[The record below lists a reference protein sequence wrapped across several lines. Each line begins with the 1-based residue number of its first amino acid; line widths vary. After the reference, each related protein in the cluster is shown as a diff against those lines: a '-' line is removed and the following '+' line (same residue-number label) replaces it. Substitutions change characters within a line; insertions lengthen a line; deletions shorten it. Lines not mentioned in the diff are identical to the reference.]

1 MMIFGCFSAAFSH
14 FFFDTTLIN
23 IESGTVLSSSP
34 EDVDS
39 APASESNSKETSSS
53 RQLRMENVELI

>member
-1 MMIFGCFSAAFSH
+1 MMIFGCFSAAFSR